1 MTLRE
6 RLGAARLDGLVL
18 SDDRT
23 SIAYAD
29 LLRGSGQEPAA
40 AKLAGRSVLVATG
53 RQLTAGRAMVALD
66 GLVRRLVLAPPG
78 LPPDHVARI
87 VADAEVEL
95 AVTDAGSPYA
105 EALACLPCLD
115 VEAACAVAGSSLD
128 TEWVLATSGTTGAPK
143 LVVHTLEGLAGAI
156 DTAVATEPGTVWSTF
171 YDIRRYGGLQVFL
184 RAMLG
189 PSSLV
194 LSHAGEPVRA
204 FLARAAEA
212 GVTHLLGTPSH
223 WRLALMSPELG
234 RLAPRY
240 VRLSGEIA
248 DQAVLD
254 LLKAAFPKARLA
266 QAYASTEGGVGFTV
280 EDGREGFPAT
290 FLGARAGIEIE
301 LRDDTLHV
309 RSRRTGRLYLGPD
322 AEELIAPDGFVDT
335 GDRVELRGERYH
347 FLGRR
352 SGVINV
358 GGAKVQPEEVE
369 SVINAH
375 PRVSMSRV
383 RARPNPLLGAV
394 VEAEIVLREEKAEPP
409 EDPVLLKGAILAH
422 CRPRLARHKVPA
434 SVKFVPGLPLTAG
447 GKLRRAP

>member
-6 RLGAARLDGLVL
+6 RLRTARLDGLAL

-23 SIAYAD
+23 SIAHAD
-29 LLRGSGQEPAA
+29 LLRGSGQAPASA
-40 AKLAGRSVLVATG
+40 ELAGRSVLLATG
-53 RQLTAGRAMVALD
+53 RQLAAGRAMVALD

-78 LPPDHVARI
+78 LSPEHVAQI
-87 VADAEVEL
+87 VADAGVEL
-95 AVTDAGSPYA
+95 AVTDAESPYA
-105 EALACLPCLD
+105 EALGGLPRLD
-115 VEAACAVAGSSLD
+115 VEAACVAAAASPLA

-143 LVVHTLEGLAGAI
+143 LVAHTLEGLAGAI
-156 DTAVATEPGTVWSTF
+156 DAAAAPESGTVWSTF

-189 PSSLV
+189 PTSLV
-194 LSHAGEPVRA
+194 LSDAGEPLRS
-204 FLARAAEA
+204 FLARAAAA

-223 WRLALMSPELG
+223 WRLALMSTELG
-234 RLAPRY
+234 RLAPLY

-254 LLKAAFPKARLA
+254 LLKAAFPKAHLA
-266 QAYASTEGGVGFTV
+266 HAYASTEGGVGFTV

-290 FLGARAGIEIE
+290 LLGARPGIEIE

-309 RSRRTGRLYLGPD
+309 RSKRTGRRYLGLE
-322 AEELIAPDGFVDT
+322 AGELIAPDGFVDT

-347 FLGRR
+347 FLGRN

-369 SVINAH
+369 RVINAH
-375 PRVSMSRV
+375 PQVSMSRV
-383 RARPNPLLGAV
+383 RARPSPLLGAI
-394 VEAEIVLREEKAEPP
+394 VEAEIVLRGEGAEPP
-409 EDPVLLKGAILAH
+409 DASLLKSAIIAH

-434 SVKFVPGLPLTAG
+434 SVTFVPGLPLTAG
-447 GKLRRAP
+447 GKLRRVP